1 MSKTYFC
8 GPFTKTLPVK
18 VDEKCQLL
26 KHMVSRSG
34 FNIYCYGMTNNECI
48 QNHFYDEPY
57 LRFICYLPYFITAN
71 PELKRDCENGD
82 VVEVLSAFLLNT
94 IRNIFPVY
102 SSQYFK
108 MLINEQITNDGYLD
122 HGIEMIIGFT
132 SKGIEEFD
140 NLYSLYK
147 LYSSN

>member
-18 VDEKCQLL
+18 VDEKRQLL
-26 KHMVSRSG
+26 MYIACTCEMDYYAIW
-34 FNIYCYGMTNNECI
+34 NQCI
-48 QNHFYDEPY
+48 RKHFYNEPY
-57 LRFICYLPYFITAN
+57 LKFEGYLHYFVDFLN
-71 PELKRDCENGD
+71 DPELKFEDDD
-82 VVEVLSAFLLNT
+82 VIEPLSSALLNR
-94 IRNIFPVY
+94 IRNKFPLY
-102 SSQYFK
+102 SNEYFK
-108 MLINEQITNDGYLD
+108 LTVNEKVNYD
-122 HGIEMIIGFT
+122 IEVKIEFT